1 MVENKLK
8 KMQANVEH
16 FPVATT
22 TTTLV
27 PMVVGL
33 DRISGYG
40 MMEGYL
46 PNYPTDT
53 SLYRSFSSSGD
64 TSPSFTGHDGSSLN
78 YSSSVG
84 GGGLVSFTEMMIDSE
99 SFVPVPADDSYLD
112 QRLLDVGVEHAPITT
127 TQPNDSIKPQITS
140 SKSRRRKAS
149 STSNKSTKLAKLD
162 QDQPNQ
168 SSTPPSPTVVRKR
181 RLAANARERKRMN
194 SLNVAFDKLREIV
207 PSYAPEHKLSKFE
220 TLQMAQTY
228 INALSEMLEK
238 GTEADAYSLFV
249 DDSDETGVTS
259 PEDRRQDSGHGRG
272 GSDSNNNGH
281 SQDQNVVYEIQRYYE
296 VDFI

>member
-1 MVENKLK
+1 
-8 KMQANVEH
+8 MQANVEH
-16 FPVATT
+16 FPVVTT
-22 TTTLV
+22 TTTSLV

-46 PNYPTDT
+46 PNYSTDT

-84 GGGLVSFTEMMIDSE
+84 GGGLVSFTEMMIDGE

-112 QRLLDVGVEHAPITT
+112 QRLLDVG
-127 TQPNDSIKPQITS
+127 
-140 SKSRRRKAS
+140 
-149 STSNKSTKLAKLD
+149 
-162 QDQPNQ
+162 

-194 SLNVAFDKLREIV
+194 SLNVAFDKLHG
-207 PSYAPEHKLSKFE
+207 PDA
-220 TLQMAQTY
+220 Y
-228 INALSEMLEK
+228 INAAQRDARE

-249 DDSDETGVTS
+249 DDSDETGATS
-259 PEDRRQDSGHGRG
+259 PEERREDSGHGRS
-272 GSDSNNNGH
+272 GSDSNNNGN

-296 VDFI
+296 VDFM

>member
-1 MVENKLK
+1 
-8 KMQANVEH
+8 MQANVEH

-84 GGGLVSFTEMMIDSE
+84 GGGLVSFTEMMIDGE

-112 QRLLDVGVEHAPITT
+112 QRLLDVG
-127 TQPNDSIKPQITS
+127 
-140 SKSRRRKAS
+140 
-149 STSNKSTKLAKLD
+149 
-162 QDQPNQ
+162 

-259 PEDRRQDSGHGRG
+259 PEDRREDSGHGRG

-281 SQDQNVVYEIQRYYE
+281 SQDQHVVYEIQRYYE